1 MECGTKKH
9 TGNKWHI
16 LPLAVFI
23 CGIIILHAIV
33 MEVNR
38 MDYEKIRA
46 KASLNAVTYADQ
58 MINDFNLGIGKT
70 YSIEQL
76 LISEDGAVNKFSTIA
91 SGMMADYVQSIQLAP
106 DGVVNEI
113 YPEEGNEA
121 AKIDLVNDEK
131 RGAIV
136 RYGITTILL
145 LCMVHSHLAREVW
158 GLLYVIR
165 FIFIMKMENAIS
177 GGWR

>member
-9 TGNKWHI
+9 TGNKWYI

-38 MDYEKIRA
+38 MDYENIRA

-76 LISEDGAVNKFSTIA
+76 LMRICSWIETW
-91 SGMMADYVQSIQLAP
+91 M
-106 DGVVNEI
+106 
-113 YPEEGNEA
+113 EG
-121 AKIDLVNDEK
+121 
-131 RGAIV
+131 
-136 RYGITTILL
+136 
-145 LCMVHSHLAREVW
+145 C
-158 GLLYVIR
+158 
-165 FIFIMKMENAIS
+165 
-177 GGWR
+177 

>member
-23 CGIIILHAIV
+23 CGIIILNAIV

-38 MDYEKIRA
+38 IDYEKIRA

-131 RGAIV
+131 RGSDCQIWNRQ
-136 RYGITTILL
+136 RYCCYAWSIHT
-145 LCMVHSHLAREVW
+145 
-158 GLLYVIR
+158 
-165 FIFIMKMENAIS
+165 
-177 GGWR
+177 